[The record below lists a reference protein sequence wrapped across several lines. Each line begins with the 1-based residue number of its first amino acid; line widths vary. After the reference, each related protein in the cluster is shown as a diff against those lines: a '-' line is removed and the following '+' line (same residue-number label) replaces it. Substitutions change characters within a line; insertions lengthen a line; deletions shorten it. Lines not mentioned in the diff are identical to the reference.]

1 MHPED
6 GRYVMVLAASPFC
19 GDVAVLDLLPHVE
32 LRGEE
37 VLQEATLVRGQF
49 AVAARVELAEKL

>member
-1 MHPED
+1 
-6 GRYVMVLAASPFC
+6 MVLAASPFC